1 MVSST
6 ENPLEM
12 PADASV
18 QPVLWQDGE
27 LYLLDQTL
35 LPGKIVLERQ
45 ASAAQ
50 VRDSIQRL
58 KVRGAPAI
66 GIAGAYGLV
75 LALRDK
81 LGLERDAFIAEMRK
95 QADYLEA
102 ARPTGVNLRWALR
115 RMVLHGLEVAD
126 ADPAQIHAE
135 LLAEAI
141 RIHDED
147 RRLCRN
153 IGNAGKPLIKQDMG
167 VLTHCNAG
175 LLATSELGTATAPMY
190 LAHRDGIGFR
200 VYVDETRPLLQGA
213 RLTSWELL
221 QAGIDVT
228 LICDNM
234 AATMMAQRRVD
245 LVITGADRVAANGD
259 AANKIGTLGLAVL
272 ARHFNIP
279 FYIAI
284 PYSSI
289 DLDAASG
296 NDIPIEERA
305 PDEVTH
311 WAGQRTAPDNV
322 KAGNPAFDVTPN
334 DLITGI
340 ITERGILRSPYD
352 EAIRNHYT

>member
-1 MVSST
+1 MR
-6 ENPLEM
+6 
-12 PADASV
+12 
-18 QPVLWQDGE
+18 WQDGE
-27 LYLLDQTL
+27 LYLLDQTR
-35 LPGKIVLERQ
+35 LPGEVVEERQ
-45 ASAAQ
+45 GSAVQ
-50 VRDSIQRL
+50 VRESIQQL

-75 LALRDK
+75 IALRDK
-81 LGLERDAFIAEMRK
+81 LHLDRDTFINEMCN

-102 ARPTGVNLRWALR
+102 ARPTGVNLHWALR
-115 RMVLHGLEVAD
+115 RLVKHGLELTGAK
-126 ADPAQIHAE
+126 PEQIHAE

-147 RRLCRN
+147 RRLCRD
-153 IGNAGKPLIKQDMG
+153 IGEAGKPLIKQDMG
-167 VLTHCNAG
+167 ILTHCNAG

-190 LAHRDGIGFR
+190 LAHREGIDFR
-200 VYVDETRPLLQGA
+200 VFVDETRPLLQGA

-234 AATMMAQRRVD
+234 AATMMAQGRID

-279 FYIAI
+279 FYIAL
-284 PYSSI
+284 PYSTI
-289 DLDAASG
+289 DLEAASG
-296 NDIPIEERA
+296 KDIPIEERS

-311 WAGQRTAPDNV
+311 WGGQQTAPDNV
-322 KAGNPAFDVTPN
+322 KADNPAFDVTPN
-334 DLITGI
+334 NLITGF
-340 ITERGILRSPYD
+340 ITERGILRSPYNQS
-352 EAIRNHYT
+352 IRAHYPCD

>member
-1 MVSST
+1 MTAST
-6 ENPLEM
+6 H
-12 PADASV
+12 SV
-18 QPVLWQDGE
+18 PSPVEPVRWQDGE
-27 LYLLDQTL
+27 LYLLDQTR
-35 LPGKIVLERQ
+35 LPGEIVEERQ

-50 VRDSIQRL
+50 VCESIKQL

-75 LALRDK
+75 VALRDK
-81 LGLERDAFIAEMRK
+81 LHLDRDAFIAEMHI
-95 QADYLEA
+95 QAAGLEA

-115 RMVLHGLEVAD
+115 RQVAHVLGMTGAGPEE
-126 ADPAQIHAE
+126 IHAE

-147 RRLCRN
+147 RQLCRG
-153 IGNAGKPLIKQDMG
+153 IGEAGKPLITQGMG
-167 VLTHCNAG
+167 ILTHCNAG

-190 LAHRDGIGFR
+190 LAHRDGIDFS
-200 VYVDETRPLLQGA
+200 VFVDETRPLLQGA

-234 AATMMAQRRVD
+234 AATMMAQGRID
-245 LVITGADRVAANGD
+245 LVITGSDRVAANGD

-279 FYIAI
+279 FYVAI

-289 DLDAASG
+289 DLDASSG
-296 NDIPIEERA
+296 ADIPIEERA

-311 WAGQRTAPDNV
+311 WGGHRTAPENV
-322 KAGNPAFDVTPN
+322 KAGNPAFDVTPY

-340 ITERGILRSPYD
+340 ITERGILQSPYD
-352 EAIRNHYT
+352 QSIRAHYPRT